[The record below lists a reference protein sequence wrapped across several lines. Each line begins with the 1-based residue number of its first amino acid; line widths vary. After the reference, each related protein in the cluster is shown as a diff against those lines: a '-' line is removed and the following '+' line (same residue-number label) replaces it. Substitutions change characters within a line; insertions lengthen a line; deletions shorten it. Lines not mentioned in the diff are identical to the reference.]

1 MKGIKKMLIVKKS
14 SVITLCLISVLVVAG
29 YLNFINTPKVP
40 EETVRVSSEGEEE
53 SYYEEPENYGEAK
66 FVDSSAVTESS
77 GDNLRY
83 ERDKKKSEIISIYK
97 ELAEDNKTDESTRA
111 EAAKAAL
118 KAAKDAESENN
129 MEALLN
135 QKGYE
140 DVIALITNDGVT
152 VSVEKDELLKNDIAV
167 IRDVIISETGVTS
180 DKIRIRNN

>member
-14 SVITLCLISVLVVAG
+14 SIITLCLISILVVAG
-29 YLNFINTPKVP
+29 YLNFINTPGIS
-40 EETVRVSSEGEEE
+40 EETLSVSSEGEED
-53 SYYEEPENYGEAK
+53 YYEEPENYGEAK

-77 GDNLRY
+77 ADSLRY

-152 VSVEKDELLKNDIAV
+152 VSVDKDELLKTDIAV